1 MKKFIASFIVFVSVF
16 SLSFADNF
24 LSHRFFEM
32 KVDVPVSV
40 SNNTLLVSDFLQDYV
55 VIDLAQL
62 ADSVPKEGFNFS
74 TKTNPSAG
82 IKFELK
88 RGPNIGVFAGIDFYG
103 NLGISKSLFDFIGYG
118 NELNET
124 LKFDANSYMDMF
136 AFTSVQLG
144 WNTKKYKICVTP
156 TLFTSVMHAFT
167 NNIDATVQNTS
178 DGKFILNTSGTL
190 DLYSPVVISPET
202 DFDMMINEIIS
213 NLSSSLGFDI
223 QADFS
228 YSLFNF
234 LDIGGTIRIPMVPSK
249 LHRKM
254 PFNFSYGLQTDVNS
268 LLNNEKIVME
278 GESGF
283 GNSEITEYK
292 INRPMKITAMAE
304 ATPFGDFCKFY
315 GQFGIAIRNPAAK
328 NKAEVFSYPEY
339 MLGCRLSLANLLS
352 FYLSTEYTDQ
362 IFMQKASMSLNFRI
376 IEVVT
381 GIATTSSSFVKT
393 FQGTGFGAFVTVY
406 MGF

>member
-1 MKKFIASFIVFVSVF
+1 
-16 SLSFADNF
+16 
-24 LSHRFFEM
+24 
-32 KVDVPVSV
+32 
-40 SNNTLLVSDFLQDYV
+40 
-55 VIDLAQL
+55 
-62 ADSVPKEGFNFS
+62 
-74 TKTNPSAG
+74 
-82 IKFELK
+82 
-88 RGPNIGVFAGIDFYG
+88 
-103 NLGISKSLFDFIGYG
+103 
-118 NELNET
+118 
-124 LKFDANSYMDMF
+124 
-136 AFTSVQLG
+136 
-144 WNTKKYKICVTP
+144 
-156 TLFTSVMHAFT
+156 
-167 NNIDATVQNTS
+167 
-178 DGKFILNTSGTL
+178 
-190 DLYSPVVISPET
+190 
-202 DFDMMINEIIS
+202 MMINEIIS

-328 NKAEVFSYPEY
+328 NKDSQNLQLFFLESTFISGTFDVYILKNTLWSW
-339 MLGCRLSLANLLS
+339 RTKTIISLC
-352 FYLSTEYTDQ
+352 
-362 IFMQKASMSLNFRI
+362 M
-376 IEVVT
+376 
-381 GIATTSSSFVKT
+381 TSV
-393 FQGTGFGAFVTVY
+393 Q
-406 MGF
+406 